1 MAPEKTK
8 APTKETDRRAAK
20 PSLGII
26 SAFYDDPKN
35 RAGFEEWLKKKEAKG
50 APAHA

>member
-20 PSLGII
+20 PSIGII

-35 RAGFEEWLKKKEAKG
+35 RAGFEEWLKEREQKG
-50 APAHA
+50 ATAHA